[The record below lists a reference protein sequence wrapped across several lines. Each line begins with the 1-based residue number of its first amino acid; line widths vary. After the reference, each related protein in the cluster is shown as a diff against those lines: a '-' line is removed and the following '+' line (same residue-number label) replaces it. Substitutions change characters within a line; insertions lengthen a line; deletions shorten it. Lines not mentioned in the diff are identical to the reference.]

1 MSFWI
6 RICLILVS
14 LCWHCC
20 VYFKTFISLSSALL
34 CKQKNDA
41 LFVASGK
48 LMEIGIGGFPLPGT
62 KVHRK
67 FIWSNFFQFYNLQIN
82 APSLLPTMWKT
93 ATAGG
98 AKSPKNLKL
107 SWFFRSIAR
116 PDDHS
121 KDNFL
126 EDLVGSSSDACQ
138 MGSVLHAKLQS
149 VIQVAV
155 VMVCLR
161 VVLPKVRKEKK
172 RRSMVTQEGLLDSL
186 LPHLVQQKG
195 MFKVSIQVLR
205 LNLQICIHYIYIAN
219 VCLSKWWK
227 SNSK

>member
-1 MSFWI
+1 M
-6 RICLILVS
+6 
-14 LCWHCC
+14 
-20 VYFKTFISLSSALL
+20 
-34 CKQKNDA
+34 
-41 LFVASGK
+41 ASGK

-82 APSLLPTMWKT
+82 APSPLPTMWKT

-155 VMVCLR
+155 VMVCVR

-205 LNLQICIHYIYIAN
+205 LNL
-219 VCLSKWWK
+219 
-227 SNSK
+227 